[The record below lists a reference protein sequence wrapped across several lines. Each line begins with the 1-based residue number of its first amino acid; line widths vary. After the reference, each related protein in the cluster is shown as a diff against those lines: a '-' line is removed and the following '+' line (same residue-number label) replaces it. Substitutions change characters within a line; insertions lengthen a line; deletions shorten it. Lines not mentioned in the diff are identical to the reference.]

1 MSLPTPIKP
10 FIIML
15 HMLIVIMPIS
25 VGTATASESLA
36 PFHVFGSGG
45 EAGASGYRMRHSA
58 GQSLIGSGAYYKA
71 GFWYTVNALSSI
83 DTDYDGLPDSWEIEH
98 FGNLNWGANDDPDGD
113 LLTNLQEFQ
122 IGTNPNSYNMDNDD
136 DGLFDWWE
144 LAKFGDLSQGSA
156 DDFDS
161 DGYSNYVEYI
171 TESDPTNS
179 SISPNPGIF
188 YEYDAL
194 GRIKK
199 IIRIR

>member
-1 MSLPTPIKP
+1 MSLSTQRTP
-10 FIIML
+10 FIITL
-15 HMLIVIMPIS
+15 YVLPVIMLAS
-25 VGTATASESLA
+25 VGIATATESLA

-45 EAGASGYRMRHSA
+45 EASTSGYQVHHSA
-58 GQSLIGSGAYYKA
+58 GQSLIGAGNHYKA
-71 GFWYTVNALSSI
+71 GFWYTVSALSNT
-83 DTDYDGLPDSWEIEH
+83 DTDYDGLPDSWEIAF

-122 IGTNPNSYNMDNDD
+122 IGTNPNSHNMDNDS
-136 DGLFDWWE
+136 DGLPDWWE
-144 LAKFGDLSQGSA
+144 LDQFEGLSQGPA

-171 TESDPTNS
+171 TESDPTNGGVR
-179 SISPNPGIF
+179 PNPGIF
-188 YEYDAL
+188 YEYDAA